1 MNKVYTQ
8 FAKDMEQIIVFVELF
23 SAIRNLAK
31 HDLKNMR
38 SNHPVAAEAKIVHAK
53 ARELSSSAVVVYDG
67 PFLTACAQFEMA
79 VRDMIEAF
87 ISNLMR
93 KITDYSHLPKPVM
106 DWHPRG
112 CAQILLNIHQD
123 KFKHLTQD
131 IVLQNLA
138 SCVHYSPKKPYRF
151 TLEAFSDNERNLKP
165 DIIEEIFKKRLGID
179 KIWQKLS
186 REDDLTTYFGTQ
198 NSQLVEKLA
207 REKLKEIM
215 NRRNEIIHRGKEYYT
230 PGESEIKECANFFKV
245 LILSFANMLEKH
257 LNAL

>member
-1 MNKVYTQ
+1 MNTVYTQ

-23 SAIRNLAK
+23 SATRNLAR

-38 SNHPVAAEAKIVHAK
+38 SNHPVAREAKIVHAK
-53 ARELSSSAVVVYDG
+53 ARELSSFAVVVYDG

-87 ISNLMR
+87 ITNLMR
-93 KITDYSHLPKPVM
+93 KIADYSHLPKAVR
-106 DWHPRG
+106 DWHPLG

-138 SCVHYSPKKPYRF
+138 SCVHYSPKKPYRL
-151 TLEAFSDNERNLKP
+151 TLEAFSDNERNFKP
-165 DIIEEIFKKRLGID
+165 DIIEEMFKIRLGID
-179 KIWQKLS
+179 KVWQKLS
-186 REDDLTTYFGTQ
+186 RENNLISHLGTQ
-198 NSQLVEKLA
+198 NSQLIEKLG
-207 REKLKEIM
+207 RERLKEIM
-215 NRRNEIIHRGKEYYT
+215 NRRNEIIHRGKDYYT